1 MDQSK
6 RKYIKLKQNSYRM
19 IRLTPKTKVKKTK
32 STEYIDID
40 EFNKKLYSG
49 PVYKFKN
56 EHKTTTTQ

>member
-1 MDQSK
+1 
-6 RKYIKLKQNSYRM
+6 M